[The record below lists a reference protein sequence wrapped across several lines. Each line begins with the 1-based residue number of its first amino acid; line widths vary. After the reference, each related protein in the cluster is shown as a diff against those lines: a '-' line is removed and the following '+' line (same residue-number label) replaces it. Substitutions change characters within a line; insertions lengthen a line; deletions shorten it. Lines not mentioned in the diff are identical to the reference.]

1 MKTPSTH
8 LKPVLTFGCVLA
20 LAGLARADFDPIP
33 LTPESFTADVIVEK
47 AAPKPFPD
55 YVTATMDG
63 GTNNNGNVWYE
74 RGFDANHSGTGL
86 PLAGSTFTAYGDPN
100 HSFQMPASYTAD
112 NALCVYSAL
121 TPGTLTLTTP
131 TALAAISVLNSGGGG
146 ASTINYT
153 IYHQGGGTET
163 GTIDILDW
171 FNTSAATVAHIAAG
185 RVSTDNGQVD
195 NLYSANCRLFYSDII
210 LTDMVN
216 PVTKIEFSSTSGNRA
231 AIFGLSG
238 SPDGMNYTPLAVTGF
253 NRDMVI
259 EAGAPLTGSLFTKS
273 TVTMDGG
280 STNNTGNTFYEQGFN
295 TDAPT
300 TGLPPAGSNISGG
313 SPLHTFTLAPD
324 YTTNN
329 VLYVGNYEF
338 LNGDVPG
345 ENTLTLVSPASYT
358 ALSFLNTAGNGPVAI
373 NVAVTHQDSS
383 VTYYSFN
390 SLDWFNSATPF
401 FTLNGRFDP
410 RTLALNNVN
419 SGNPRLFINDIAL
432 TSSSPVTSIQF
443 TYVSGGRAAIL
454 AVAGQTTSGGEFT
467 PITVT
472 GYNADAIVE
481 AAGTPRFPNALLTAT
496 TVSMDGGTNNT
507 GNTWMEVGYYA
518 AMPNSGLPAPGT
530 IISSLT
536 QPDHHYQMPASY
548 TANNC
553 VFVDSVH
560 AEANL
565 TPATPATYSALSFLS
580 ATANNNVTNEVVMQ
594 YADGTQETNTFVSR
608 DWFNNTPFAYTAL
621 GRVNLNTRTINND
634 PGRTTTPNPRLY
646 EAQFALGN
654 TASPLTNIVLRF
666 LGAINPT
673 TGRMVVLAVSGTAGA
688 VPPIISTISPQNI
701 PTTIEGSNITFT
713 ATVTGGT
720 EPITYRWQAGT
731 NGVWV
736 DLDDGGVFSGTTTTT
751 LTITSIGWTNA
762 GDYRMVATNIAGFG
776 VSPTATIGRV
786 LSGVPDITLP
796 GDPIVAYQPNGGSSP
811 GNEGVEHAIDDNT
824 SKYLNFGT
832 GSTPFTGP
840 AGFIVKPLRG
850 GTIVSALRFYTA
862 NDAEGRD
869 PANYLLEGS
878 NDDGTTWT
886 PIASGPL
893 ALPAGRN
900 AGGLALDPLTQNLQE
915 VRLANTAGYTSYR
928 VSFSA
933 VKGTGDALM
942 QIGEVELLGVL
953 NPSAIPTIVTAPV
966 NTTVNEGA
974 TATFSVT
981 AIGPG
986 TLSYQWYDV
995 TAGDP
1000 GTLLAGK
1007 TAATLAL
1014 PNVTTAM
1021 NGNAYRVVVS
1031 NPYGSVTSPAVGNPG
1046 AQLTVISGPPVIVT
1060 DLASEGVVY
1069 AGRTALLPVI
1079 INGTEPFTLQW
1090 QKNGANLTDSA
1101 RIIGSQSNVL
1111 AIINSEPAD
1120 NGNYQ
1125 LATIQNSQGSAQSAV
1140 QALTVQKIPAFT
1152 LNGAGWALNGVQ
1164 GSTPFP
1170 ATMFN
1175 GVLELS
1181 ASLGSTARSAWYKY
1195 PLYIGAFKAS
1205 FVYQDVGGG
1214 GADGAAFVLQNDPR
1228 GTTALGGGG
1237 GSLGYSGITP
1247 SVALQINIYGDTPGV
1262 AFNTNGNTGGYVA
1275 TGGVNVSSGDPI
1287 KVDLTYIGGVVYLT
1301 LSNTITAATFSTE
1314 LPVGSLPER
1323 VGSDLAWV
1331 GFTGADGGTV
1341 STQNISEFSF
1351 IPLPTM
1357 TAQPVGANV
1366 VLAWPG
1372 TIGGYKIQ
1380 SANSLTAPVWVDAG
1394 LTETLVGGQYQATV
1408 SAADASKYYRLVLT
1422 P

>member
-1 MKTPSTH
+1 MT
-8 LKPVLTFGCVLA
+8 LGCVLA
-20 LAGLARADFDPIP
+20 LAGLARADFEPIP

-47 AAPKPFPD
+47 TAPKPFPD

-63 GTNNNGNVWYE
+63 GTNNNAWVWYE
-74 RGFDANHSGTGL
+74 QGFDATRPTTGL
-86 PLAGSTFTAYGDPN
+86 PPAGSTFSAYSDPN
-100 HSFQMPASYTAD
+100 HSFQMPASYSAN

-121 TPGTLTLTTP
+121 PPGTLTLTTP
-131 TALAAISVLNSGGGG
+131 TPLAAISVLNAGGGG

-153 IYHQGGGTET
+153 IYHQGGGAES

-171 FNTSAATVAHIAAG
+171 FNTTATTVAHIAAG
-185 RVSTDNGQVD
+185 RVNTDNGQVG
-195 NLYSANCRLFYSDII
+195 NTYSASPRLFYNDII

-238 SPDGMNYTPLAVTGF
+238 SPDGMNYAPLAVTGF
-253 NRDMVI
+253 DRDMVI
-259 EAGAPLTGSLFTKS
+259 EAGITPTGFLFTKS

-338 LNGDVPG
+338 VNGDVPG
-345 ENTLTLVSPASYT
+345 ENTLTLVTPASYT
-358 ALSFLNTAGNGPVAI
+358 GLSFLNTAGNGPVAI
-373 NVAVTHQDSS
+373 NVTVTHQDSS
-383 VTYYSFN
+383 VSYYSFS
-390 SLDWFNSATPF
+390 SLDWFNAATAF

-410 RTLALNNVN
+410 STLALNNVN
-419 SGNPRLFINDIAL
+419 SGNPRLFINDIEL

-443 TYVSGGRAAIL
+443 TWVSGGRAAIL
-454 AVAGQTTSGGEFT
+454 AVAGQTTSGGEFS
-467 PITVT
+467 PIAVT

-481 AAGTPRFPNALLTAT
+481 AAGTPRLPNPLKTAT

-507 GNTWMEVGYYA
+507 GNTWMEKGYYA

-530 IISSLT
+530 IISSIT

-553 VFVDSVH
+553 VFVDAVH

-608 DWFNNTPFAYTAL
+608 DWFNNTPYAYTAL
-621 GRVNLNTRTINND
+621 GRVQLNTRTINAD
-634 PGRTTTPNPRLY
+634 PGHTTTPNPRLY

-654 TASPLTNIVLRF
+654 TTSPLTNMVLRF

-720 EPITYRWQAGT
+720 EPIAYRWQVGT

-736 DLDDGGVFSGTTTTT
+736 DLNDGGLFSGTMTTT

-786 LSGVPDITLP
+786 LSGLPDITLP
-796 GDPIVAYQPNGGSSP
+796 GDPLVAYQPNGGSSP
-811 GNEGVEHAIDDNT
+811 ANEAVEHAIDNLT

-886 PIASGPL
+886 TIASGPL

-900 AGGLALDPLTQNLQE
+900 AGGLPLDPLTQNLQE
-915 VRLANTAGYTSYR
+915 VHIPNTAGYTSYR

-933 VKGTGDALM
+933 VKGSGDALM

-953 NPSAIPTIVTAPV
+953 DPNAVPTVVTAPV
-966 NTTVNEGA
+966 STTANEGA

-986 TLSYQWYDV
+986 TLSYQWYNV

-1000 GTLLAGK
+1000 GTPLAGK
-1007 TAATLAL
+1007 TAATLSL
-1014 PNVTTAM
+1014 PNVTAAM

-1031 NPYGSVTSPAVGNPG
+1031 NPYGSVTSPVPPNPG
-1046 AQLTVISGPPVIVT
+1046 AQLTVVSGPPVIVT
-1060 DLASEGVVY
+1060 DLAAEEVVY

-1090 QKNGANLTDSA
+1090 QKNGGNLSDTA
-1101 RIIGSQSNVL
+1101 RIIGSQSNIL
-1111 AIINSEPAD
+1111 AIINSQPAD

-1125 LATIQNSQGSAQSAV
+1125 LATIQNGQGSAQSAV

-1164 GSTPFP
+1164 GSTPYP

-1175 GVLELS
+1175 GVLALS
-1181 ASLGSTARSAWYKY
+1181 ESLGSTARSAWYKY
-1195 PLYIGAFKAS
+1195 PLFIGAFKAS

-1228 GTTALGGGG
+1228 GTTALGGSG

-1247 SVALQINIYGDTPGV
+1247 SVALQINIYVNNTPGI

-1275 TGGVNVSSGDPI
+1275 TGDVNVSSGDPI

-1301 LSNTITAATFSTE
+1301 LSNTITAATFSTT
-1314 LPVGSLPER
+1314 LPVGDLSER
-1323 VGSDLAWV
+1323 LGSNLAWV

-1341 STQNISEFSF
+1341 STQNISEFSY

-1357 TAQPVGANV
+1357 TVQPVGSDV
-1366 VLAWPG
+1366 VLAWPA
-1372 TIGGYKIQ
+1372 TIGGYKVQ
-1380 SANSLTAPVWVDAG
+1380 SANSLTAPVWADAG

-1408 SAADASKYYRLVLT
+1408 PAGSGSKYYRLVLT